1 MMNLN
6 DLTCLY
12 DFSDQTIVVTG
23 GAGVLGGQIAGAL
36 AHCGANV
43 AVLDANLEPV
53 QALLDRTEAAAG
65 RMVAIQADVLN
76 PDSLRAA
83 SEAVIERFGRVDG
96 LVNAAGGNKPQA
108 TTGPDQPFFDLPLD
122 ALRWVGDLNLVGTIL
137 PCQIFGRWLAQ
148 QQAGVI
154 LNIASIAGLSPLTR
168 TPAYCAAKAGINN
181 FTQWLA
187 VHLAQEY
194 SPHLRVN
201 ALAPGFFLTTQNK
214 YLLLD
219 ETSGQLTR
227 RGQIILEHTP
237 LGRFGQPEEL
247 VGPALWL
254 LSPASSFVTGA
265 VVPVDGGFTAFSGV

>member
-1 MMNLN
+1 M
-6 DLTCLY
+6 
-12 DFSDQTIVVTG
+12 
-23 GAGVLGGQIAGAL
+23 
-36 AHCGANV
+36 
-43 AVLDANLEPV
+43 
-53 QALLDRTEAAAG
+53 
-65 RMVAIQADVLN
+65 
-76 PDSLRAA
+76 
-83 SEAVIERFGRVDG
+83 ERFGRVDG

-108 TTGPDQPFFDLPLD
+108 TTGPDHPFFDLPLD

-137 PCQIFGRWLAQ
+137 PCQIFGRQLAQ

-219 ETSGQLTR
+219 EASGQLTR